1 MPTLVVLIIF
11 SYLCAVILLVVAGL
25 FLIFKYEAV
34 LGIKLEYN
42 ENLLVEESEKT
53 LSDND

>member
-1 MPTLVVLIIF
+1 MPGLVAIIIFAYFAALILLII
-11 SYLCAVILLVVAGL
+11 AGL
-25 FLIFKYEAV
+25 FLLFKYSED
-34 LGIKLEYN
+34 N